1 MARTRR
7 QATSNA
13 DNQEQRRL
21 LIVKEVARGFLRF
34 PVALLDLAQDGEA
47 IACALTRIRCS
58 QGVFTVPT
66 LVDAVIVRRPCDLRR
81 GRESGSTRCQ
91 MQKST
96 ARKFHGVPSLNCWQ
110 RDRLFRFNVCR
121 FDNRPPFLDLGFLK
135 RAKRFGRR

>member
-1 MARTRR
+1 M
-7 QATSNA
+7 
-13 DNQEQRRL
+13 

-81 GRESGSTRCQ
+81 GRESGGTRCQ

-96 ARKFHGVPSLNCWQ
+96 ARKFH
-110 RDRLFRFNVCR
+110 
-121 FDNRPPFLDLGFLK
+121 
-135 RAKRFGRR
+135 AKSANQVET